1 MGHREESEIAEVVTV
16 THWENEGA
24 SDKRGDSEE
33 GTKREA
39 VAGVEAWCPGS
50 DGGPCRQ
57 GQGTS
62 ATQGA
67 LSE

>member
-24 SDKRGDSEE
+24 SDKRGGSEE

-39 VAGVEAWCPGS
+39 VAGV
-50 DGGPCRQ
+50 
-57 GQGTS
+57 
-62 ATQGA
+62 
-67 LSE
+67 